1 MTTYD
6 QKPCEFKY
14 KIDSCSKVVDGDTV
28 DVLIDLG
35 FDVLIR
41 QRVRLLGIDTEES
54 RTRDLT
60 EKVYGKHAK
69 KKLAGWVTKA
79 VECDKDDIEIEL
91 RCQERDSVGKYGR
104 ALGELW
110 VFEDGIWTNV
120 NKWMCEQGYA
130 VPYVGQNKDDVKEQH
145 MVNRRMLSDRGE
157 LIIDETGTFLSS
169 Y

>member
-1 MTTYD
+1 
-6 QKPCEFKY
+6 
-14 KIDSCSKVVDGDTV
+14 
-28 DVLIDLG
+28 
-35 FDVLIR
+35 
-41 QRVRLLGIDTEES
+41 LLGIDTEES

-110 VFEDGIWTNV
+110 VHEDGIWTNV

-130 VPYVGQNKDDVKEQH
+130 VPYVGQNKDDVKQH
-145 MVNRRMLSDRGE
+145 HMLHRKMLAERGE
-157 LIIDETGTFLSS
+157 LVIDETGKFLSS
-169 Y
+169 

>member
-1 MTTYD
+1 M
-6 QKPCEFKY
+6 
-14 KIDSCSKVVDGDTV
+14 
-28 DVLIDLG
+28 
-35 FDVLIR
+35 
-41 QRVRLLGIDTEES
+41 
-54 RTRDLT
+54 T

-69 KKLAGWVTKA
+69 KQILKWVTKA
-79 VECDKDDIEIEL
+79 VESDKDDCEIEL

-157 LIIDETGTFLSS
+157 LVIDETGTFLSS

>member
-1 MTTYD
+1 MNSNTKST
-6 QKPCEFKY
+6 
-14 KIDSCSKVVDGDTV
+14 
-28 DVLIDLG
+28 
-35 FDVLIR
+35 
-41 QRVRLLGIDTEES
+41 RVRKSLTVIPSTFLLIWGSMYSFANAYDCSVSIPKNR

-69 KKLAGWVTKA
+69 KQILKWVTKA
-79 VECDKDDIEIEL
+79 VESDKDDCEIEL

-157 LIIDETGTFLSS
+157 LIIDETGKFLSS
-169 Y
+169 